1 MRNFLKG
8 KGLWKYVTGEKT
20 CPKKLEDQKV
30 ADFESKVEEWE
41 MNNSKIVTWI
51 ANTVTTSISM
61 QLGKFETAKEV
72 WDFLARR
79 YVQTDFARRSKL
91 ELDLASLKQKTGQ
104 SISDFHSEMLVLWDQ
119 LALMEPKWTVDA
131 ELYYQYRE
139 ETRLVQ
145 FLMALQDDFESIRS
159 SILHRIPRPS
169 VDATLSELLAEE
181 TRKGILIHKGTE
193 AESVFIATQH
203 TKYSTQSSNSFGNN
217 QGKYKDMSTVE
228 CRYCHKFGHMKSNCP
243 ELKGRYNPRKSN
255 RTAALASSESESL
268 ATTSQSSQL
277 SSDHPTADQVQEMI
291 KQAFSC
297 MGNDSNVASAFS
309 VNSGSFDGEASW
321 DRP

>member
-1 MRNFLKG
+1 M
-8 KGLWKYVTGEKT
+8 
-20 CPKKLEDQKV
+20 
-30 ADFESKVEEWE
+30 S
-41 MNNSKIVTWI
+41 
-51 ANTVTTSISM
+51 
-61 QLGKFETAKEV
+61 
-72 WDFLARR
+72 
-79 YVQTDFARRSKL
+79 
-91 ELDLASLKQKTGQ
+91 
-104 SISDFHSEMLVLWDQ
+104 VLWDQ

-181 TRKGILIHKGTE
+181 TRKGILIHKGIE

-203 TKYSTQSSNSFGNN
+203 TKYSTQSLNSFGNN
-217 QGKYKDMSTVE
+217 QGKYRDISIVE
-228 CRYCHKFGHMKSNCP
+228 CRYCHKFGHMKSNCL
-243 ELKGRYNPRKSN
+243 ELKGRYDPRKSN
-255 RTAALASSESESL
+255 RTAALASSESENL

-291 KQAFSC
+291 KQDRLTGKLVGTGRKVGRLFILETLEVSKSINARLAASVLESSSFSLWLLL
-297 MGNDSNVASAFS
+297 F
-309 VNSGSFDGEASW
+309 
-321 DRP
+321 